1 MLVKLFEDI
10 VAHGANVGAGEGG
23 FEDMQRMTDGGG
35 KNVGFESVI
44 RIDGFDL
51 ANDVH
56 ADVAERV
63 EATDERADISGA
75 TLGGEQRLDGGECD
89 SDVGFDALSVQRFD
103 CLQPFFDEG
112 DFDDD
117 IVVNGGEAA
126 AFLDDFGRGE
136 GNGFEAYGAF

>member
-10 VAHGANVGAGEGG
+10 VAHGANVRAGEGG
-23 FEDMQRMTDGGG
+23 FEHMQRMTDGGG

-63 EATDERADISGA
+63 EATDEWADISRA
-75 TLGGEQRLDGGECD
+75 TFGGEQGLDGGKGDC
-89 SDVGFDALSVQRFD
+89 DVGLNALGVQRFD

-117 IVVNGGEAA
+117 IVVNVGEAA
-126 AFLDDFGRGE
+126 AFLDNFR
-136 GNGFEAYGAF
+136 AR